1 MIYLM
6 TTFPPS
12 LRQVALLALIMLAPL
27 GIAIA
32 AVARSASTPTL
43 VILGIVVMVFVV
55 ILYFVTA
62 RHTVEVRR
70 ERLIVRH
77 SLYTLAIDRSA
88 ISAAKVQQVR
98 TNNCLGLAVRTNGIA
113 AFGYLSGWFRTGDSS
128 RTFCAVS
135 QGPLYLVTLE
145 GNPDCRYL
153 ALSADAGIAAKIE
166 AWAAGGKD

>member
-6 TTFPPS
+6 STFPPS

-27 GIAIA
+27 GVAIA

-43 VILGIVVMVFVV
+43 VILGGVLLIFIG

-62 RHTVEVRR
+62 RHTVEVRPG
-70 ERLIVRH
+70 RLIVRH

-88 ISAAKVQQVR
+88 VSAVKVQQVR
-98 TNNCLGLAVRTNGIA
+98 TNGCLGLAVRTNGIA

-128 RTFCAVS
+128 RAFCAVS

-153 ALSADAGIAAKIE
+153 ALSADADVARQVE
-166 AWAAGGKD
+166 AWAAAK